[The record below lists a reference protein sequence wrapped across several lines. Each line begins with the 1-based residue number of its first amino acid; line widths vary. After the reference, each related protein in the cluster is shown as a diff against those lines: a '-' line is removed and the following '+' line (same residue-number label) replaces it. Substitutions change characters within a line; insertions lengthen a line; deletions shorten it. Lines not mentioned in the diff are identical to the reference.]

1 MSGHHL
7 IEQIVKA
14 KPIRETALVATG
26 SERSWSREQV
36 AKNVE
41 QLHVLSRRGLWGMV
55 LFLGL
60 SAAALALSQGGV
72 PSVAQAELE
81 GIIGPLPSIDLLN
94 LVLGV
99 SWLSALVLIV
109 GRRGSDGRPGYRW
122 HNVGLPAVFYPLYV
136 FCDTTGTYFPVV
148 FLAGLALLLLEHS
161 FVVCYTAKA
170 IKEETAR
177 LERLRD

>member
-7 IEQIVKA
+7 IEHIKA
-14 KPIRETALVATG
+14 KPIRESAQVATG
-26 SERSWSREQV
+26 SELPWSREQV

-41 QLHVLSRRGLWGMV
+41 QLHVLSRRGLWGVV

-60 SAAALALSQGGV
+60 SSVALALSQGTL
-72 PSVAQAELE
+72 PCVAQTELE
-81 GIIGPLPSIDLLN
+81 QIIGPLPSADLLN

-122 HNVGLPAVFYPLYV
+122 HNVGLPAVFYPLYA
-136 FCDTTGTYFPVV
+136 FCDTTGSYFPVV
-148 FLAGLALLLLEHS
+148 FLAGLVLLLLEHA

-170 IKEETAR
+170 IKEETTR